1 MAQPLMRTVLSLE
14 PVRGPLYVKQENI
27 QEFNDLGTVIKQE
40 NLPQQHLHY
49 LLLVS
54 LVKVCVCL
62 YVYKVFILGIL
73 TVQPILMTH
82 YIQYH
87 KTAKGELIQRRKLC
101 TKLWQ
106 MRKIWISNVSRAA
119 EQYFSDDQKTS

>member
-1 MAQPLMRTVLSLE
+1 MEIARQYWSEQSVAQPLMRTVLSLE

-62 YVYKVFILGIL
+62 YV
-73 TVQPILMTH
+73 
-82 YIQYH
+82 
-87 KTAKGELIQRRKLC
+87 
-101 TKLWQ
+101 
-106 MRKIWISNVSRAA
+106 
-119 EQYFSDDQKTS
+119 